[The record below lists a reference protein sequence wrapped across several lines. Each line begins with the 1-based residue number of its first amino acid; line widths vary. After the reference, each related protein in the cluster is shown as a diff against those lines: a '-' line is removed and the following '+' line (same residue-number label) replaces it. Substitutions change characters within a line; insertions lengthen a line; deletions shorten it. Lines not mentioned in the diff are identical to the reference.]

1 MFYIDQLRTPFIP
14 IGLVNTESDLIVR
27 SVKTGLER

>member
-1 MFYIDQLRTPFIP
+1 MFYIDQLRTPFIL

-27 SVKTGLER
+27 SVEIGLER